1 MFHNKIKKK
10 FLTYFM
16 MIYIERE
23 FAEDIN
29 LDLIIDEFYFIK
41 YQKI

>member
-1 MFHNKIKKK
+1 MFHNKMKME